1 MKVSGFTIVRNAVT
15 FDYPIVEAI
24 RSALP
29 IVDEFIVNVGQS
41 DDGTLDLIHSIGSD
55 KIRVLESFWDDS
67 MKKDG
72 LLFSHETNKALAR
85 CTGDWA
91 LYLQADEVL
100 HERDYPVLQTTLSEQ
115 LGNPSILGFTFRYLH
130 FYGDYRSVNPW
141 FYHRAVRV
149 VRNDGRV
156 ESCGDA
162 VGFWLKADRGY
173 LQTNH
178 KDRVRPSGATI
189 YHYGWVKQG
198 RTLLNKF
205 RYQMAR
211 HHGDDLPPDQ
221 ARLATRDS
229 FEFPDYDV
237 MKEFREPHPAVMTE
251 RVAAAGRLRPRANRW
266 MNARFYRMMMQKGFR
281 G

>member
-1 MKVSGFTIVRNAVT
+1 MKVSAFSICRNAVK

-29 IVDEFIVNVGQS
+29 IVDEFVVNVGQS
-41 DDGTLDLIHSIGSD
+41 DDGTRALIQSIGSD
-55 KIRVLESFWDDS
+55 KIRIVDSLWDDE

-72 LLFSHETNKALAR
+72 LLFSQQTNVALAR

-100 HERDYPVLQTTLSEQ
+100 HERDHATIVASLQRELENS
-115 LGNPSILGFTFRYLH
+115 SVLGFTFEYLH

-141 FYHRAVRV
+141 FYHRAVRII
-149 VRNDGRV
+149 RNDGQV

-162 VGFWLKADRGY
+162 VGFWRKADQGY
-173 LQTNH
+173 LQSVH

-189 YHYGWVKQG
+189 YHYGWVKPAKV
-198 RTLLNKF
+198 LLEKF
-205 RYQMAR
+205 RYQVAR
-211 HHGDDLPPDQ
+211 HHGDHPGEEQ
-221 ARLATRDS
+221 ARMLAQVAYE
-229 FEFPDYDV
+229 FEDYAI
-237 MKEFREPHPAVMTE
+237 MKNYTGSHPAVME
-251 RVAAAGRLRPRANRW
+251 ARVRDYPVLKPGRNRW
-266 MNARFYRMMMQKGFR
+266 AHPAFYRALLQRGFR

>member
-1 MKVSGFTIVRNAVT
+1 MKVSAFTICRNAVK

-29 IVDEFIVNVGQS
+29 IVDEFVVNVGQS
-41 DDGTLDLIHSIGSD
+41 DDGTRELIQSIGSEKVHIVD
-55 KIRVLESFWDDS
+55 SIWDDG

-72 LLFSHETNKALAR
+72 LLFSYQTNIALAR

-100 HERDYPVLQTTLSEQ
+100 HERDYETIRRRLRHELT
-115 LGNPSILGFTFRYLH
+115 NPRVLGFTFEYLH

-141 FYHRAVRV
+141 FYHRAVRII
-149 VRNDGRV
+149 RNDGQV

-162 VGFWLKADRGY
+162 VGFWLKADQGY
-173 LQTNH
+173 LQSVH

-189 YHYGWVKQG
+189 YHYGWVKSAKV
-198 RTLLNKF
+198 LLEKF
-205 RYQMAR
+205 RYQVAR
-211 HHGDDLPPDQ
+211 HHGENPGVEQ
-221 ARLATRDS
+221 ARMLAQVAYE
-229 FEFPDYDV
+229 FEEYDI
-237 MKEFREPHPAVMTE
+237 MKNFTGLHPAVMAA
-251 RVAAAGRLRPRANRW
+251 RVRDYPPLNPVRNRW
-266 MNARFYRMMMQKGFR
+266 LKPAFYRAVLRRGFR